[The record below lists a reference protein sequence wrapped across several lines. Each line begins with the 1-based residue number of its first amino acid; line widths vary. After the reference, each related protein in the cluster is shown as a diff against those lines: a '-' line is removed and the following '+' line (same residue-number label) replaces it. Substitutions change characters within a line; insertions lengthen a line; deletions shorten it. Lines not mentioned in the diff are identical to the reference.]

1 METKG
6 KKRLMNGLMA
16 ALIGVIVFCCIM
28 AVGNVRGWFGGD
40 DADAAIRTGTVS
52 GIVNIERDGV
62 GYSLKENVPLK
73 AEDTVETKN
82 GSRLDLNIYDD
93 SVVSMDE
100 RSELSV
106 TAANMENIDI
116 SLSGGEAFAEVENI
130 RESFRSA
137 FGETGENAAKT
148 EEAVFSMSSRTGSA
162 SLNVY
167 EGAVNVIAA
176 DGSETTVEAGQTIS
190 IARSGDGQLDV
201 SVGELDI
208 AALSQFAL
216 ERINES
222 ERDGLCFTR
231 EEAQKILDERNSE
244 KSEAE
249 NATAEGGVL
258 ASSAGAGAGAGAGG
272 TSSAGSG
279 TSDSG
284 GSGGSGV
291 KSCTI
296 EIRCDTIL
304 KNMSDLTAGKDRY
317 VPSNGV
323 ILATSAV
330 EFVDGETVFDVLKR
344 VCSYGGIQL
353 EYSYTQMY
361 GSYYIEGINNLYEFD
376 CGQQSG
382 WMYKVNGW
390 FPNYGCSEYVL
401 KDGDTIVWCYT
412 CKGLGTDVGASGF
425 SY

>member
-6 KKRLMNGLMA
+6 KKRLMNSLMV
-16 ALIGVIVFCCIM
+16 ALIGVIVFCSIM
-28 AVGNVRGWFGGD
+28 AVGNVKGWFGGD
-40 DADAAIRTGTVS
+40 DADAAIRTGSVS

-73 AEDTVETKN
+73 AKDTVETKT
-82 GSRLDLNIYDD
+82 GSQIDLKIYDD
-93 SVVSMDE
+93 SIISMDE
-100 RSELSV
+100 RSELLV
-106 TAANMENIDI
+106 TTADKENIDVA
-116 SLSGGEAFAEVENI
+116 LSGGEAFAEIANV
-130 RESFRSA
+130 RESFSA
-137 FGETGENAAKT
+137 SFGETRENTAET
-148 EEAVFSMSSRTGSA
+148 EDAVFSISSQTGSA
-162 SLNVY
+162 LLNVY
-167 EGAVNVIAA
+167 EGVVNVVAA
-176 DGSETTVEAGQTIS
+176 DGSENIVEAGQTIS

-208 AALSQFAL
+208 VALSEFAL

-222 ERDGLCFTR
+222 EREGLCFTK
-231 EEAQKILDERNSE
+231 EEAQQILSERNSE
-244 KSEAE
+244 KSKAE
-249 NATAEGGVL
+249 NAAVERGVL
-258 ASSAGAGAGAGAGG
+258 TSGNGEGTSKASSE
-272 TSSAGSG
+272 
-279 TSDSG
+279 TSDRG
-284 GSGGSGV
+284 GSGGEKV

-304 KNMSDLTAGKDRY
+304 NNMADLTAGKDRY

-323 ILATSAV
+323 ILAASTV
-330 EFVDGETVFDVLKR
+330 EFVDGETVFDVLRR

-353 EYSYTQMY
+353 EYSYTPMY

-390 FPNYGCSEYVL
+390 FPNYGCSEYTL

>member
-1 METKG
+1 
-6 KKRLMNGLMA
+6 MNGLMA
-16 ALIGVIVFCCIM
+16 VLIGVIAFCGLM
-28 AVGNVRGWFGGD
+28 AVGSVKGWFEGD
-40 DADAAIRTGTVS
+40 DADAAIRTGAVS

-82 GSRLDLNIYDD
+82 GSRLDLNIYND

-106 TAANMENIDI
+106 TAADMENIDI

-137 FGETGENAAKT
+137 FGEGGENAAET
-148 EEAVFSMSSRTGSA
+148 EEAVFSVSSRTGSA

-167 EGAVNVIAA
+167 KGAVKVAAA
-176 DGSETTVEAGQTIS
+176 DGSENTVQAGQTIS

-201 SVGELDI
+201 SIEDMDI
-208 AALSQFAL
+208 ASLSQFAL
-216 ERINES
+216 ERLDES
-222 ERDGLCFTR
+222 ERDGLCFAG
-231 EEAQKILDERNSE
+231 EDVQKILDERTSE

-249 NATAEGGVL
+249 SAAAEGGVP
-258 ASSAGAGAGAGAGG
+258 ASGAGG
-272 TSSAGSG
+272 SSKANSVSSA
-279 TSDSG
+279 
-284 GSGGSGV
+284 SGGSGV

-304 KNMSDLTAGKDRY
+304 NNMSDLTAGKDRY

-353 EYSYTQMY
+353 EYSYTPMY